1 MVCRLFGV
9 ESENREASVDA
20 FYKSQRRE
28 MSAGTRV
35 GAVEEVRSGQTGG
48 LQVNRTGEESSVGVD
63 KGKRRLKN
71 TF

>member
-9 ESENREASVDA
+9 KSENREASVDA

-48 LQVNRTGEESSVGVD
+48 ES
-63 KGKRRLKN
+63 
-71 TF
+71 